1 VYIRSISIKAIVIG
15 AFADLGSN
23 LLLHFVLSIA
33 MMLPRIGEMMQSG
46 SAAVGAEVGQSLTY
60 QAMIWVVAFA
70 SAILGGYVAAQVAKA
85 HEVANGAA
93 SAWMSIAFN
102 GEQLLEQLIAPS
114 DPIVF
119 YFCLTM
125 VIAAPL
131 LGAFGGYLRRQRKPQ
146 PA

>member
-1 VYIRSISIKAIVIG
+1 VYIRSISIKAIVLG
-15 AFADLGSN
+15 AFADIGAT
-23 LLLHFVLSIA
+23 LLLHLVLSIA
-33 MMLPRIGEMMQSG
+33 LMLARIGEVMQSG
-46 SAAVGAEVGQSLTY
+46 GTAVGAEIGQSLTY
-60 QAMIWVVAFA
+60 QAMTWVVAFA

-93 SAWMSIAFN
+93 SAWLSIAFN
-102 GEQLLEQLIAPS
+102 GEQLAEQLIAPS
-114 DPIVF
+114 DPTVF

-131 LGAFGGYLRRQRKPQ
+131 LGAFGGYLERQRKPQ